1 MTNLNKIKH
10 ALLITTITSLAGCT
24 TVADMAGYSSS
35 SLNADAAK
43 NYSQVVSS
51 ASSQGAVDNNSSTA
65 IRVKNVFNRMRPFA
79 DRANT
84 TGVPFDWQITVLR
97 SPELNAWAM
106 PGGKMAFYTGI
117 VEKLQLT
124 DAEIAA
130 IMGHEMTHALS
141 EHSKKDAGQKV
152 LTSLALQLGGAAI
165 QEKTGLS
172 NEALG
177 LISDYGLDKPF
188 SRNQESQAD
197 AGGLRLMAQAGYN
210 PEAAISVW
218 QKMEAANGRSN
229 TIVTLMSTHPNS
241 GQRIAKI
248 QALLPEVTPI
258 YLASAKAPT
267 VVIKAP
273 TVVTKSSVKVAT
285 KAPAKAKAPAKKTP
299 KRK

>member
-1 MTNLNKIKH
+1 MTSFNKIKN
-10 ALLITTITSLAGCT
+10 ALLLTTITTLAGCT

-51 ASSQGAVDNNSSTA
+51 ASSQGAVDNKSNTA
-65 IRVKNVFNRMRPFA
+65 IRVKNVFNRMKPYA

-84 TGVPFDWQITVLR
+84 TGVPFDWQITVIR

-106 PGGKMAFYTGI
+106 PGGKMAFYTGV
-117 VEKLQLT
+117 VEKLKLT

-141 EHSKKDAGQKV
+141 EHSKKDAGQKI

-165 QEKTGLS
+165 QQKTGL
-172 NEALG
+172 NAEAMS

-210 PEAAISVW
+210 PEAAVGVW

-248 QALLPEVTPI
+248 QALLPEVMPV
-258 YLASAKAPT
+258 YQAAA
-267 VVIKAP
+267 
-273 TVVTKSSVKVAT
+273 
-285 KAPAKAKAPAKKTP
+285 KAPAKATTGVATNATTTRTI

>member
-1 MTNLNKIKH
+1 MTTFNKLKH
-10 ALLITTITSLAGCT
+10 ALLITTMTTLAGCT
-24 TVADMAGYSSS
+24 TVADMAGYSTA
-35 SLNADAAK
+35 SLNSDAAR

-65 IRVKNVFNRMRPFA
+65 VRVKNVFNRMKPYA
-79 DRANT
+79 VRANT

-130 IMGHEMTHALS
+130 IMGHEMTHALA
-141 EHSKKDAGQKV
+141 EHSKKDAGQKI
-152 LTSLALQLGGAAI
+152 LTGLALQMGGAAL
-165 QEKTGLS
+165 QQKTGLS
-172 NEALG
+172 PEAMS

-210 PEAAISVW
+210 PEAAIGVW

-248 QALLPEVTPI
+248 QALLPQVMPV
-258 YLASAKAPT
+258 YQASAKAT
-267 VVIKAP
+267 TNTA
-273 TVVTKSSVKVAT
+273 TGVTNGGVT
-285 KAPAKAKAPAKKTP
+285 RTI

>member
-1 MTNLNKIKH
+1 MTSFNKIKN
-10 ALLITTITSLAGCT
+10 ALLLTTITTLAGCT

-51 ASSQGAVDNNSSTA
+51 ASSQGAVDNKSNTA
-65 IRVKNVFNRMRPFA
+65 IRVKNVFNRMKPYA

-84 TGVPFDWQITVLR
+84 TGVPFDWQITVIR

-106 PGGKMAFYTGI
+106 PGGKMAFYTGV
-117 VEKLQLT
+117 VEKLKLT

-141 EHSKKDAGQKV
+141 EHSKKDAGQKI

-165 QEKTGLS
+165 QQKTGL
-172 NEALG
+172 NAEAMS

-197 AGGLRLMAQAGYN
+197 AGGLRLMAQSGYN
-210 PEAAISVW
+210 PEAAIGVW

-248 QALLPEVTPI
+248 QALLPEVMPI
-258 YLASAKAPT
+258 YQAAA
-267 VVIKAP
+267 
-273 TVVTKSSVKVAT
+273 
-285 KAPAKAKAPAKKTP
+285 KAPAKATTNATTNATTKVTTRTI

>member
-1 MTNLNKIKH
+1 MTTFNNIKN
-10 ALLITTITSLAGCT
+10 ALLLTTITTLVGCT
-24 TVADMAGYSSS
+24 TIADMSGYDTNSM
-35 SLNADAAK
+35 NADAAK

-51 ASSQGAVDNNSSTA
+51 ANSQGAVDNTSTTA
-65 IRVKNVFNRMRPFA
+65 IRVKRVFNRMKPYA
-79 DRANT
+79 VRANT

-130 IMGHEMTHALS
+130 IMGHEMTHALA
-141 EHSKKDAGQKV
+141 EHSKKDAGQKI
-152 LTSLALQLGGAAI
+152 LTGLALQLGGAEL
-165 QEKTGLS
+165 QSRTGLS
-172 NEALG
+172 DDALG

-188 SRNQESQAD
+188 SRSQESQAD

-210 PEAAISVW
+210 PEAAVAVW

-229 TIVTLMSTHPNS
+229 TIATLMSTHPNS

-248 QALLPEVTPI
+248 QALLPEVMPV
-258 YLASAKAPT
+258 YQAA
-267 VVIKAP
+267 
-273 TVVTKSSVKVAT
+273 
-285 KAPAKAKAPAKKTP
+285 AKAPANATSGATTGVTTRTI

>member
-1 MTNLNKIKH
+1 MTSFNKIKN
-10 ALLITTITSLAGCT
+10 ALLLTTITTLAGCT

-51 ASSQGAVDNNSSTA
+51 ASSQGAVDNKSNTA
-65 IRVKNVFNRMRPFA
+65 IRVKNVFNRMKPYA

-84 TGVPFDWQITVLR
+84 TGVPFDWQITVIR

-106 PGGKMAFYTGI
+106 PGGKMAFYTGV
-117 VEKLQLT
+117 VEKLKLT

-141 EHSKKDAGQKV
+141 EHSKKDAGQKI

-165 QEKTGLS
+165 QQKTGL
-172 NEALG
+172 NAEAMS

-210 PEAAISVW
+210 PEAAVGVW

-248 QALLPEVTPI
+248 QALLPEVMPV
-258 YLASAKAPT
+258 YQAAA
-267 VVIKAP
+267 
-273 TVVTKSSVKVAT
+273 
-285 KAPAKAKAPAKKTP
+285 KAPAKATTGVTTRTI

>member
-1 MTNLNKIKH
+1 MTAFNNIKN
-10 ALLITTITSLAGCT
+10 ALLLTTITTLAGCT

-35 SLNADAAK
+35 SMNADAAK
-43 NYSQVVSS
+43 SYSQVVSS
-51 ASSQGAVDNNSSTA
+51 ATSQGAVDNTSATA
-65 IRVKNVFNRMRPFA
+65 VRVKRVFNRMKPYA
-79 DRANT
+79 VRANT

-141 EHSKKDAGQKV
+141 EHGKKDAGQKI
-152 LTSLALQLGGAAI
+152 LTSLALQLGGATI
-165 QEKTGLS
+165 QEKTGL
-172 NEALG
+172 NAEAMS

-188 SRNQESQAD
+188 SRSQESQAD

-210 PEAAISVW
+210 PESAILVW
-218 QKMEAANGRSN
+218 KKMEAANGRSN
-229 TIVTLMSTHPNS
+229 TLVTLMSTHPNS

-248 QALLPEVTPI
+248 QALLPEVMPV
-258 YLASAKAPT
+258 YQAAAKAPT
-267 VVIKAP
+267 STISGA
-273 TVVTKSSVKVAT
+273 TTGVVTRT
-285 KAPAKAKAPAKKTP
+285 IR
-299 KRK
+299 RK

>member
-1 MTNLNKIKH
+1 MTSFHNIKN
-10 ALLITTITSLAGCT
+10 ALLLTTITTLAGCT
-24 TVADMAGYSSS
+24 TVADMAGYDTAT
-35 SLNADAAK
+35 LNTDAAK
-43 NYSQVVSS
+43 SYSQVVSK
-51 ASSQGAVDNNSSTA
+51 ASSQGAVDNTSATA
-65 IRVKNVFNRMRPFA
+65 IRVNNVFNRMKPYA
-79 DRANT
+79 VRANT
-84 TGVPFDWQITVLR
+84 TGVPFDWQVTVIR

-141 EHSKKDAGQKV
+141 EHSKKDAGQKI
-152 LTSLALQLGGAAI
+152 LTGLALQLGGAEL
-165 QEKTGLS
+165 QSRTGLS
-172 NEALG
+172 DDALG

-188 SRNQESQAD
+188 SRSQESQAD

-210 PEAAISVW
+210 PESAVAVW

-229 TIVTLMSTHPNS
+229 ALATLMSTHPNS

-248 QALLPEVTPI
+248 QALLPEVTPV
-258 YLASAKAPT
+258 YQ
-267 VVIKAP
+267 
-273 TVVTKSSVKVAT
+273 VA
-285 KAPAKAKAPAKKTP
+285 AKAPANATSGATTGVTTRTI

>member
-1 MTNLNKIKH
+1 MTTFNKVKN
-10 ALLITTITSLAGCT
+10 ALLLTTITTLAGCT
-24 TVADMAGYSSS
+24 TIADMSGYDTAT
-35 SLNADAAK
+35 LNTDAAK

-51 ASSQGAVDNNSSTA
+51 ANSQGAVDNTSATA
-65 IRVKNVFNRMRPFA
+65 IRVKRVFNRMKPYA
-79 DRANT
+79 VRANT

-130 IMGHEMTHALS
+130 IMGHEMTHALA
-141 EHSKKDAGQKV
+141 EHSKKDAGQKI
-152 LTSLALQLGGAAI
+152 LTGLALQLGGAEL
-165 QEKTGLS
+165 QSRTGLS
-172 NEALG
+172 DDALG

-188 SRNQESQAD
+188 SRSQESQAD

-210 PEAAISVW
+210 PESAVSVW

-229 TIVTLMSTHPNS
+229 TIATLMSTHPNS

-248 QALLPEVTPI
+248 QALLPEVMPV
-258 YLASAKAPT
+258 YQAA
-267 VVIKAP
+267 
-273 TVVTKSSVKVAT
+273 
-285 KAPAKAKAPAKKTP
+285 AKAPANATSGAITGVTTRTI
-299 KRK
+299 KRR

>member
-1 MTNLNKIKH
+1 MTTFNNIKN
-10 ALLITTITSLAGCT
+10 ALLLTTITTLAGCT
-24 TVADMAGYSSS
+24 TVADMAGYDTAT
-35 SLNADAAK
+35 LNTDAAK
-43 NYSQVVSS
+43 SYSQVVSK
-51 ASSQGAVDNNSSTA
+51 ASSQGAVDNTSATA
-65 IRVKNVFNRMRPFA
+65 IRVKNVFNRMKPYA
-79 DRANT
+79 VRANT
-84 TGVPFDWQITVLR
+84 TGVPFDWQVTVIR

-141 EHSKKDAGQKV
+141 EHSKKDAGQKI
-152 LTSLALQLGGAAI
+152 LTGLALQLGGAEL
-165 QEKTGLS
+165 QSRTGLS
-172 NEALG
+172 DDALG

-188 SRNQESQAD
+188 SRSQESQAD

-210 PEAAISVW
+210 PEAAVAVW

-229 TIVTLMSTHPNS
+229 TIATLMSTHPNS

-248 QALLPEVTPI
+248 QALLPEVTPV
-258 YLASAKAPT
+258 YQAA
-267 VVIKAP
+267 
-273 TVVTKSSVKVAT
+273 
-285 KAPAKAKAPAKKTP
+285 AKAPANATSGATTGVTTRII

>member
-1 MTNLNKIKH
+1 MTSFNKIKN
-10 ALLITTITSLAGCT
+10 ALLLTTITTLAGCT

-51 ASSQGAVDNNSSTA
+51 ASSQGAVDNKSNTA
-65 IRVKNVFNRMRPFA
+65 IRVKNVFNRMKPYA

-84 TGVPFDWQITVLR
+84 TGVPFDWQITVIR

-106 PGGKMAFYTGI
+106 PGGKMAFYTGV
-117 VEKLQLT
+117 VEKLKLT

-141 EHSKKDAGQKV
+141 EHSKKDAGQKI

-165 QEKTGLS
+165 QQKTGL
-172 NEALG
+172 NAEAMS

-210 PEAAISVW
+210 PEAAVGVW

-248 QALLPEVTPI
+248 QALLPEVMPV
-258 YLASAKAPT
+258 YQAA
-267 VVIKAP
+267 
-273 TVVTKSSVKVAT
+273 
-285 KAPAKAKAPAKKTP
+285 AKAPANATSGATTGVTTRTI

>member
-1 MTNLNKIKH
+1 MTSFNKIKN
-10 ALLITTITSLAGCT
+10 ALLLTTITTLAGCT

-51 ASSQGAVDNNSSTA
+51 ASSQGAVDNKSNTA
-65 IRVKNVFNRMRPFA
+65 IRVKNVFNRMKPYA

-84 TGVPFDWQITVLR
+84 TGVPFDWQITVIR

-106 PGGKMAFYTGI
+106 PGGKMAFYTGV
-117 VEKLQLT
+117 VEKLKLT

-141 EHSKKDAGQKV
+141 EHSKKDAGQKI

-165 QEKTGLS
+165 QQKTGL
-172 NEALG
+172 NAEAMS

-210 PEAAISVW
+210 PEAAVGVW

-248 QALLPEVTPI
+248 QALLPEVMPI
-258 YLASAKAPT
+258 YQAAA
-267 VVIKAP
+267 
-273 TVVTKSSVKVAT
+273 
-285 KAPAKAKAPAKKTP
+285 KAPAKATTNASTKVTTRTI

>member
-1 MTNLNKIKH
+1 MTSFNKIKN
-10 ALLITTITSLAGCT
+10 ALLLTTITTLAGCT

-51 ASSQGAVDNNSSTA
+51 ASSQGAVDNKSNTA
-65 IRVKNVFNRMRPFA
+65 IRVKNVFNRMKPYA

-84 TGVPFDWQITVLR
+84 TGVPFDWQITVIR

-106 PGGKMAFYTGI
+106 PGGKMAFYTGV
-117 VEKLQLT
+117 VEKLKLT

-141 EHSKKDAGQKV
+141 EHSKKDAGQKI

-165 QEKTGLS
+165 QQKTGL
-172 NEALG
+172 NAEAMS

-210 PEAAISVW
+210 PEAAVRVW

-248 QALLPEVTPI
+248 QALLPEVMPV
-258 YLASAKAPT
+258 YQAAA
-267 VVIKAP
+267 
-273 TVVTKSSVKVAT
+273 
-285 KAPAKAKAPAKKTP
+285 KAPAKATTNATTKVTTRTI